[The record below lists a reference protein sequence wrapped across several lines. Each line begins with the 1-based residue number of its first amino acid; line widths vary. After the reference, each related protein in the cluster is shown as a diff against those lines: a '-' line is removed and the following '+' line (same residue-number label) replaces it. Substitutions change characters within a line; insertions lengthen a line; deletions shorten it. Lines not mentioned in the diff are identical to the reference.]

1 MTDHDKIYYSVPR
14 IRYFQEFNLVCLF
27 VFFRMTGRSA
37 ARRKKEGRQ
46 LRNERAKAFS
56 QFRGNKT
63 NTSDY
68 TAHYSTDKEHSLS
81 KVSGYTHTHTV
92 YRVKRPRG
100 TIAALLLSHETEVI
114 SRTTTGKLAIAY

>member
-1 MTDHDKIYYSVPR
+1 M
-14 IRYFQEFNLVCLF
+14 
-27 VFFRMTGRSA
+27 
-37 ARRKKEGRQ
+37 
-46 LRNERAKAFS
+46 RNERAKAFS
-56 QFRGNKT
+56 QFRGNKA

-81 KVSGYTHTHTV
+81 KVSGYTDTV

-100 TIAALLLSHETEVI
+100 TIAALLLSHETKVI